1 MLETSEANT
10 DDFFKPP
17 YYTFEWHRA
26 IFDERDE
33 FHPDFDLW
41 KRAKQDKEKPSKYNI
56 DESDLFIYS
65 ICHAYDHYCQSGF
78 GIRFI
83 CDIYLLLNKLENLDM
98 AYVNSTLEDF
108 GIKQFGEDTI
118 NLAMAIFEEKEI
130 SESEQSLLDFILS
143 GGVYGKRAALA
154 MLLRKSMAAQKSSI
168 FLKGFFRRK
177 DRL

>member
-1 MLETSEANT
+1 MVSLYLALLSSKGQNQDEIRP
-10 DDFFKPP
+10 FHQILFC
-17 YYTFEWHRA
+17 A
-26 IFDERDE
+26 IQR
-33 FHPDFDLW
+33 
-41 KRAKQDKEKPSKYNI
+41 YNI

-98 AYVNSTLEDF
+98 AYVNSTLENF

-143 GGVYGKRAALA
+143 GGVYGKRAA
-154 MLLRKSMAAQKSSI
+154 
-168 FLKGFFRRK
+168 F
-177 DRL
+177 